1 MEIAKNIK
9 IFILGLFFLHMGFS
23 DLYAAKT
30 AIVISK
36 KIRPYML
43 ILNGMKNE
51 LEKNSDLTD
60 FHSTRDIFFAS
71 DFNAES
77 LGKKLYSKNYK
88 TVTGIG
94 SEALFLINK
103 VDIPGIKKIY
113 TGVLKPGVY
122 VNEDQYCGISL
133 EIPVKTQLKEIKTR
147 LPGIKKIGLLCDP
160 LNNIDFYESA
170 VKASSEF
177 NIEIIPLFVS
187 SREEISKKLKSSFN
201 KFQLVWMI
209 PDKTIISER
218 IVKYV
223 IKTGIYNKKGVV
235 GYNSFFTRSGSLFS
249 FEFDYE
255 LLGNQTA
262 LKVIDHYKGVDC
274 YPEDPLF
281 RVEVNSEVASILD
294 IGVSEK

>member
-187 SREEISKKLKSSFN
+187 SREVISKKLKSSFN

-262 LKVIDHYKGVDC
+262 LKVIDHYKGIDC
-274 YPEDPLF
+274 SPEDPLF